1 MNESVVNLVPDE
13 IHHQDDRLNQYLHT
27 IAHELRT
34 PFVSIQGF
42 ASLLS
47 EKYNDCLPNEART
60 YLNRIFTNLNR
71 VDSLL
76 TDITKLAK
84 ISIDENRFE
93 RVATQEIIDKALD
106 SHVIELHHKKIE
118 MRVQPH
124 LPELYCDAS
133 AMVLVFS
140 NLIGNA
146 IKYSHEKRGGEI
158 EIGYSDKE
166 IFHKFFVWDNGVGF
180 KAADRNKVFG
190 LFNRL
195 RNKRNV
201 TGTGLGLSIV
211 KQVVESHGGEVWV
224 NSKKYK
230 GAIFYFTLPK

>member
-1 MNESVVNLVPDE
+1 MNDSVINLIPDE

-47 EKYNDCLPNEART
+47 EKYNGCLPDEART
-60 YLNRIFTNLNR
+60 YLDRIFTNLNR
-71 VDSLL
+71 VDKLL

-93 RVATQEIIDKALD
+93 RVPTQTIIDKALD

-166 IFHKFFVWDNGVGF
+166 IFHKFFVRDNGVGF

-190 LFNRL
+190 LFYRL

-201 TGTGLGLSIV
+201 TGTGLGLSIC
-211 KQVVESHGGEVWV
+211 KELSTALEGDIGVETKPSIG
-224 NSKKYK
+224 SR
-230 GAIFYFTLPK
+230 FYFNIMA

>member
-1 MNESVVNLVPDE
+1 MNESVVNIIPDE
-13 IHHQDDRLNQYLHT
+13 IQHKDDRLNQYLHT

-42 ASLLS
+42 ASLLY
-47 EKYNDCLPNEART
+47 EEYNDSLPEGART
-60 YLNRIFTNLNR
+60 YLDRIIKNLNR

-84 ISIDENRFE
+84 ISIDKNRFE
-93 RVATQEIIDKALD
+93 RVPALTIIDKALD
-106 SHVIELHHKKIE
+106 SHVIELHHKKIH

-124 LPELYCDAS
+124 LPKLNCDAS

-158 EIGYSDKE
+158 EIGYSDEE
-166 IFHKFFVWDNGVGF
+166 IFHKFFVRDNGIGF
-180 KAADRNKVFG
+180 KAADHSKVFV

-195 RNKRNV
+195 RNKNNV

-211 KQVVESHGGEVWV
+211 KQVIESHGGEVWV
-224 NSKKYK
+224 DSKKYK
-230 GAIFYFTLPK
+230 GATFYFTLPK

>member
-1 MNESVVNLVPDE
+1 MNESVINIAPTEIPD
-13 IHHQDDRLNQYLHT
+13 QDDRLNQYLHT

-47 EKYNDCLPNEART
+47 EKYNDSLPDEAQT
-60 YLNRIFTNLNR
+60 YLERIFTNLNR
-71 VDSLL
+71 VDNLL
-76 TDITKLAK
+76 TDITKLAR

-93 RVATQEIIDKALD
+93 RVSMQTIIDKALD
-106 SHVIELHHKKIE
+106 SHVIELHHRKIA
-118 MRVQPH
+118 MQIQPG
-124 LPELYCDAS
+124 LPELHCDAS

-166 IFHKFFVWDNGVGF
+166 IFHKFFVRDNGIGF
-180 KAADRNKVFG
+180 KPTDRNKVFV

-195 RNKRNV
+195 RNKSNV
-201 TGTGLGLSIV
+201 NGTGLGLSIV

-224 NSKKYK
+224 DSKKYK
-230 GAIFYFTLPK
+230 GATFYFTLPK